1 MAEPAKAAS
10 RASGVAVLFGGSVLL
25 AKRSE
30 KCYITGSPSVLGGYW
45 SIFAGS
51 IDPGETAK
59 ESAGRELYEE
69 SKIFTDFKN
78 LQFYKSIKDDLCEFY
93 IYIYK
98 ADRLLIPELS
108 KEHTEY
114 GWFSIQDLDIYPDP
128 MDKKLKNCLKS
139 IKNNS

>member
-1 MAEPAKAAS
+1 MAEPAKAVS
-10 RASGVAVLFGGSVLL
+10 KASGVAVLFGDSVLL
-25 AKRSE
+25 AKRS
-30 KCYITGSPSVLGGYW
+30 KNCYITGRPSVLGGYW

-69 SKIFTDFKN
+69 SKIFADFKN
-78 LQFYKSIKDDLCEFY
+78 LEFHKAIKDGLCELHV
-93 IYIYK
+93 YIYK
-98 ADRLLIPELS
+98 ADRLLIPKLS

-114 GWFSIQDLDIYPDP
+114 GWFSIQDLGIFPQP

-139 IKNNS
+139 LKNNS

>member
-1 MAEPAKAAS
+1 MVEPAKAVNK
-10 RASGVAVLFGGSVLL
+10 ASGVAVLFGGSVLL

-30 KCYITGSPSVLGGYW
+30 KCYITGNPSVLGGYW

-78 LQFYKSIKDDLCEFY
+78 LEFYKVVKDDLCELY

-98 ADRLLIPELS
+98 ADCLLIPELS

-114 GWFSIQDLDIYPDP
+114 GWFSTQDLDISPQP
-128 MDKKLKNCLKS
+128 MDEKLKNSLKS